1 MALRIVFAGTP
12 DFAATHLHALIASE
26 HDIVG
31 VYSQPDRPAGRG
43 KKLQPS
49 PVKQLALQHHLPVLQ
64 PLNFK
69 TPASVEQLAA
79 LNADVMIVVAYGLI
93 LPNVVL
99 DTPKY
104 GCLNV
109 HASLLPRWRGAAPI
123 QRCIEAGD
131 KLTGITIMQMDV
143 GLDTG
148 DMLSKVTTG
157 ILSDDT
163 GGSLH
168 DRLAAMGP
176 PVLLETLHQLEA
188 GTLMPEKQNNAL
200 ANYAHKLTKEEAL
213 IDWQQPADELALR
226 VRAFNPFPMAYTLL
240 GSERIRVLA
249 ATSLTTNTLQPAN
262 GAEGAAEGAEAA
274 MTPAP
279 PGSSGSV
286 PGTIVTVSH
295 EGLDI
300 ACAEGLLRLTRVQ
313 LAGKKPMNVAHIING
328 QPQLFQPNYVL
339 ASSL

>member
-12 DFAATHLHALIASE
+12 DFAAVHLSALVNSE
-26 HDIVG
+26 HEVVG

-49 PVKQLALQHHLPVLQ
+49 PVKKIALEHDIPVYQ

-69 TPASVEQLAA
+69 DDADVEVLRS
-79 LNADVMIVVAYGLI
+79 LNADVMVVVAYGLL
-93 LPNVVL
+93 LPKSVL
-99 DTPKY
+99 DTPKF

-131 KLTGITIMQMDV
+131 MVTGITIMQMDV

-157 ILSDDT
+157 INLDDT

-168 DRLAAMGP
+168 DRLAEMGP
-176 PVLLETLHQLEA
+176 GALLKTLADVEA
-188 GTLMPEKQNNAL
+188 GTLAPEQQNDA
-200 ANYAHKLTKEEAL
+200 AACYAHKLSKQEAL
-213 IDWQQPADELALR
+213 IQWDAPADELERR

-240 GSERIRVLA
+240 GDERIRIHAAVALDKATQLA
-249 ATSLTTNTLQPAN
+249 
-262 GAEGAAEGAEAA
+262 
-274 MTPAP
+274 
-279 PGSSGSV
+279 
-286 PGTIVTVSH
+286 PGTIANVSADGIEVACN
-295 EGLDI
+295 EGVLK
-300 ACAEGLLRLTRVQ
+300 LTKLQ
-313 LAGKKPMNVAHIING
+313 LAGKKPMAVADIING
-328 QPQLFQPNYVL
+328 QPNLFQPFYVL
-339 ASSL
+339 SSEL

>member
-12 DFAATHLHALIASE
+12 DFAAAHLRALIASE
-26 HDIVG
+26 HDIIG

-49 PVKQLALQHHLPVLQ
+49 PVKQVALEHGIPVYQ

-69 TPASVEQLAA
+69 DPAAVEELKS

-93 LPNVVL
+93 LPQSVL
-99 DTPKY
+99 DAPKY

-131 KLTGITIMQMDV
+131 MVTGITIMQMDK

-157 ILSDDT
+157 IAADET

-168 DRLAAMGP
+168 DRLAGMGP
-176 PVLLETLHQLEA
+176 PALLSTLAKLQA
-188 GTLMPEKQNNAL
+188 GELNPEIQNDML
-200 ANYAHKLTKEEAL
+200 ACYAHKLSKEEGL
-213 IDWQQPADELALR
+213 LDWNLSAVELERR
-226 VRAFNPFPMAYTLL
+226 VRAFNPFPVAYTLL
-240 GSERIRVLA
+240 GDHRIRVL
-249 ATSLTTNTLQPAN
+249 Q
-262 GAEGAAEGAEAA
+262 AEAIEKVTD
-274 MTPAP
+274 ML
-279 PGSSGSV
+279 
-286 PGTIVTVSH
+286 PGTIVNVSPKGV
-295 EGLDI
+295 EV
-300 ACAEGLLRLTRVQ
+300 ACGENVLRISKIQ
-313 LAGKKPMNVAHIING
+313 LPGKKAMSVADVING
-328 QPQLFQPNYVL
+328 QPQLFQVNHML
-339 ASSL
+339 ASEL